1 VNPIFAATATFWVA
15 VGGALGSVARYW
27 MAVAVARLAGET
39 FPWGTLFINIIGS
52 FVISYFGTMTLPD
65 GARPASIEMRLFVMV
80 GLCGGFTTF
89 SSFSFQTIELLR
101 GGEAG
106 RAIAYIIGSVALCLT
121 GTVLGFYAAPL
132 AGFAA
137 TGGRP

>member
-1 VNPIFAATATFWVA
+1 MNPIFAVSATFWVA
-15 VGGALGSVARYW
+15 VGGALGSIARYW
-27 MAVAVARLAGET
+27 MAVAVARIAGET
-39 FPWGTLFINIIGS
+39 FPLGTLLINIIGS

-80 GLCGGFTTF
+80 GVCGGFTTF
-89 SSFSFQTIELLR
+89 SSFSLQTIELLR

-106 RAIAYIIGSVALCLT
+106 RAIAYIIGSVALCLA

-132 AGFAA
+132 AGLAA

>member
-1 VNPIFAATATFWVA
+1 MNPVFAATATFWVA

-27 MAVAVARLAGET
+27 MAVAVARMAGDA
-39 FPWGTLFINIIGS
+39 FPWGTLLINITGS
-52 FVISYFGTMTLPD
+52 FVIAYFGTMTSPG

-80 GLCGGFTTF
+80 GLCGGYTTF
-89 SSFSFQTIELLR
+89 SAFSMQTIELLR

-106 RAIAYIIGSVALCLT
+106 RAIAYIIASVALCLT

-132 AGFAA
+132 AGLTA